1 MSKGS
6 DVLNKVIAAGLLL
19 ASILFFANIEETDKF
34 IVPGLLFAVAGLLTF
49 WLASRREARPPA
61 DLELERRVVE
71 LSERLA
77 AGQAELGT
85 VQERLER
92 LTQEQDFM
100 RQLAGRPALTRV
112 ADAVARPAEMPVP
125 PRAPE
130 LSALPPG

>member
-19 ASILFFANIEETDKF
+19 ASILFFANIEATDEF

-49 WLASRREARPPA
+49 WLTSRREARPTA

-77 AGQAELGT
+77 ANQTELGT
-85 VQERLER
+85 VQEHLER
-92 LTQEQDFM
+92 LTQEHDFM
-100 RQLAGRPALTRV
+100 RQLAGRTPAPRQAEPML
-112 ADAVARPAEMPVP
+112 RPPEMPAP
-125 PRAPE
+125 PHAPE
-130 LSALPPG
+130 LNAPPR